1 MLTAKTTIY
10 ALETLNLFIEKRKF
24 DIFEI
29 IGANYANCI
38 AKSLTGRQGKL
49 SRIESSEMCLKFE

>member
-10 ALETLNLFIEKRKF
+10 ALETLNLFIEKQKF

-29 IGANYANCI
+29 IGANYVNCI
-38 AKSLTGRQGKL
+38 AKSLTGRQG
-49 SRIESSEMCLKFE
+49 